1 MVVTANYKMSYDLL
15 RSSLIGKNVW
25 LLILETF
32 GINVWC
38 AAGKGSFGTDELIRQ
53 IERADLKNVVDHHT
67 LLLPI
72 LGAPGVAA
80 HEVARQTEFKVRYA
94 TIRVDDLP
102 EYLENGMQTT
112 PAMQELTFS
121 LRERLVLT
129 PIEFVLSLKF
139 ALPVA
144 LLLLLIGWWFGGIG
158 TGLTGAGAI
167 LGAVVTGTIVVPVLL
182 PWLPGS
188 SFAFKGIL
196 AGLLWSI
203 FWIQWAGEGL
213 ALPITIGSILALT
226 TVSSFCAFNFTG
238 STPFTSPSGV
248 RKEMRI
254 ALPIMATAL
263 LVSALLVTWG
273 FLTS

>member
-1 MVVTANYKMSYDLL
+1 MVTANYKMSYDLV
-15 RSSLIGKNVW
+15 RSNLAGQNLW
-25 LLILETF
+25 LLILETY

-38 AAGKGSFGTDELIRQ
+38 AAGKGSFGTAELVSQ
-53 IERADLKNVVDHHT
+53 IERANLKQVVEHRT

-80 HEVARQTEFKVRYA
+80 HEVARQTGFNIRYA

-112 PAMQELTFS
+112 PAMQELTFP

-144 LLLLLIGWWFGGIG
+144 FLLLLSGWWLGGIG
-158 TGLTGAGAI
+158 TGLAGAGAV
-167 LGAVVTGTIVVPVLL
+167 LGAVVTGTIVVPLLL
-182 PWLPGS
+182 PWLPGA
-188 SFAFKGIL
+188 SFAFKGVL

-203 FWIQWAGEGL
+203 CWVQWAGGGL
-213 ALPITIGSILALT
+213 ALPMTIGSVVALT
-226 TVSSFCAFNFTG
+226 TVSAFCAFNFTG

-254 ALPIMATAL
+254 VLPVMTTAL
-263 LVSALLVTWG
+263 LASAILATWG
-273 FLTS
+273 FLAS